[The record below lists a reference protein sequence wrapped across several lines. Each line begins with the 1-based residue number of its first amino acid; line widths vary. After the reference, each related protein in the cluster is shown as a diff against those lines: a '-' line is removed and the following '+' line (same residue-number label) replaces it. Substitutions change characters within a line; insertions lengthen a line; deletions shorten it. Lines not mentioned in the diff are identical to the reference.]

1 MKVVR
6 LSALRTSRLYRQE
19 TFLVLI
25 SVRGWVNPK
34 ARRIISMKNF
44 NDTIQNQTC
53 DLLSCSTVLQIY
65 CSELLRL
72 LLQGGQ
78 IWNHCYHLLIMVH
91 EIFVRAIW
99 HSGFGPYGLL
109 FINLPNWTY
118 SFVSSSLCKHVWFI
132 SSTLHRRSTV
142 ILP

>member
-1 MKVVR
+1 
-6 LSALRTSRLYRQE
+6 
-19 TFLVLI
+19 
-25 SVRGWVNPK
+25 
-34 ARRIISMKNF
+34 MKNF

-91 EIFVRAIW
+91 EIFVRAI
-99 HSGFGPYGLL
+99 
-109 FINLPNWTY
+109 
-118 SFVSSSLCKHVWFI
+118 
-132 SSTLHRRSTV
+132 
-142 ILP
+142 